1 MKIILSFLTG
11 LLLFWNVAVQAQ
23 NFGSLDGV
31 AKRLPTRPVQT
42 KEQVVKQLTDKLK
55 KPIDKAR
62 ILAAWVAYQVDRNG
76 YEYNELL
83 KASSDNTLAPAPLPN
98 DIFKTRIGTPK
109 EYADLYAELCRMAGL
124 DVVVID
130 GYAGY
135 NIPSSRY
142 DGKLMKALEPTI
154 NRVLGG
160 NYRLQRY
167 MAAWNAVQIDGKWHL
182 VDTYWMANPFERMV
196 GRGESARGMMSLLR
210 RRERNMPSA
219 GSLSSGKSLNDD
231 FFFAK
236 PRDFVK
242 THFPFESKW
251 QLLPVP
257 KTWSSFTN

>member
-1 MKIILSFLTG
+1 MKKILWVLTG
-11 LLLFWNVAVQAQ
+11 ILMVVCVSAQAQ
-23 NFGSLDGV
+23 NFGSLDSQ
-31 AKRLPTRPVQT
+31 ARRLPTRPAQT
-42 KEQVVKQLTDKLK
+42 KEQVVQQLTGKLTN
-55 KPIDKAR
+55 PVDKAR
-62 ILAAWVAYQVDRNG
+62 ILAAWMVYQVDKNG

-83 KASSDNTLAPAPLPN
+83 RASADNTLAPPPLPN

-124 DVVVID
+124 TVVVID

-167 MAAWNAVQIDGKWHL
+167 MAAWNGVQIDGKWHL

-196 GRGESARGMMSLLR
+196 GRGETARGMMSLLR
-210 RRERNMPSA
+210 RRERNTPSA
-219 GSLSSGKSLNDD
+219 GSLSSGKSIDDD